1 MCFFCNYSATTE
13 IYTYLHTLSLHDAL
27 PISLD
32 AVPAQELGRTEALLL
47 VQFVGDDGSGGLKRV
62 TGGRF
67 QIHAERGATDN
78 ALLPSHAGAN
88 ERSEEH
94 TSELQSLMRIPY
106 AVFSLKKKRP
116 QRRYP
121 THPNTYDM

>member
-88 ERSEEH
+88 EQAFPILHILEDLHVFHVKDRKSTRL
-94 TSELQSLMRIPY
+94 TSS
-106 AVFSLKKKRP
+106 
-116 QRRYP
+116 
-121 THPNTYDM
+121 H